1 MSLKYKLNCNV
12 NLDLPYPPIK
22 TDSRNLEDAYSML
35 SKVGSSNSEMCAV
48 SLYFY
53 NSVILKP
60 EYADFAE
67 CFHKISIVEMHHLDI
82 YSSLACQ
89 MGLDPRLWS
98 VDDKKVRYWTPAYNQ
113 YPQGI
118 RDLIENSLNSELA
131 AIHKYTRQAETIE
144 DPDIVKILKRI
155 ILDEQH
161 HVEIFHEMLD
171 HLD

>member
-22 TDSRNLEDAYSML
+22 TDSRNLEDAYAML
-35 SKVGSSNSEMCAV
+35 SNVGSSNSEMCAV

-98 VDDKKVRYWTPAYNQ
+98 VDDKKCAIGRRLITNIPRELGISLRTPSIANWLQ
-113 YPQGI
+113 SI
-118 RDLIENSLNSELA
+118 N
-131 AIHKYTRQAETIE
+131 T
-144 DPDIVKILKRI
+144 PDRRKQLKTPTS
-155 ILDEQH
+155 
-161 HVEIFHEMLD
+161 
-171 HLD
+171 